1 MKIEGLD
8 RLYRKIARLHNID
21 IKPIIEDAT
30 IRVRDEA
37 KMRVPVD
44 TGELQN
50 SIDYNVELSAKG
62 FTGKVFTNKE
72 HGLYVELG
80 TGPEGEANH
89 SGISPQVK
97 PIYSPTGWVY
107 KVKENNMSYIFA
119 NSGKVNQA
127 KTKRRNAMSGKFIFT
142 NGQPARPFMYPALHE
157 NREKISKFIQ
167 SRVQKKIKEASK

>member
-8 RLYRKIARLHNID
+8 RLYRKISRLHNID

-30 IRVRDEA
+30 IRVRDDA

-50 SIDYNVELSAKG
+50 SIDYNVELTEKG

-72 HGLYVELG
+72 HGIYVELG
-80 TGPEGEANH
+80 TGPKGEANH
-89 SGISPQVK
+89 SGISPEVK
-97 PIYSPTGWVY
+97 PIYSPSGWVY
-107 KVKENNMSYIFA
+107 YDVDK
-119 NSGKVNQA
+119 Q
-127 KTKRRNAMSGKFIFT
+127 KFIFT
-142 NGQPARPFMYPALHE
+142 NGQPARPFMYPALHD

-167 SRVQKKIKEASK
+167 SKVQKKIEEASK

>member
-21 IKPIIEDAT
+21 IKSIIEDAT
-30 IRVRDEA
+30 IRIRDEA

-50 SIDYNVELSAKG
+50 SIDYNVDISAKG

-80 TGPEGEANH
+80 TGPKGEASH
-89 SGISPQVK
+89 IGISPEIK
-97 PIYSPTGWVY
+97 PIYSPSGWVY
-107 KVKENNMSYIFA
+107 YDTDK
-119 NSGKVNQA
+119 Q
-127 KTKRRNAMSGKFIFT
+127 KFIFT
-142 NGQPARPFMYPALHE
+142 NGQPARPFMYPALHD

-167 SRVQKKIKEASK
+167 EKVQRKIEEASKW

>member
-21 IKPIIEDAT
+21 INKIIEVAT

-37 KMRVPVD
+37 KIRVPVD

-50 SIDYNVELSAKG
+50 SIDYNLDISEKG

-80 TGPEGEANH
+80 TGPKGEANH
-89 SGISPQVK
+89 VGISPEIK
-97 PIYSPTGWVY
+97 PIYSPSGWVY
-107 KVKENNMSYIFA
+107 YDVDK
-119 NSGKVNQA
+119 Q
-127 KTKRRNAMSGKFIFT
+127 KFIFT
-142 NGQPARPFMYPALHE
+142 NGQPARPFMYPALHD

-167 SRVQKKIKEASK
+167 SRVQKKIEEASK

>member
-50 SIDYNVELSAKG
+50 SIDYNVDISAKG

-80 TGPEGEANH
+80 TGPKGEASH
-89 SGISPQVK
+89 IGISPEIK
-97 PIYSPTGWVY
+97 PIYSPSGWVY
-107 KVKENNMSYIFA
+107 YDVDK
-119 NSGKVNQA
+119 Q
-127 KTKRRNAMSGKFIFT
+127 KFIFT
-142 NGQPARPFMYPALHE
+142 NGQPARPFMYPALHD

-167 SRVQKKIKEASK
+167 EKVQRKIEEASK

>member
-50 SIDYNVELSAKG
+50 SIDYNVDISAG

-80 TGPEGEANH
+80 TGPKGEANH
-89 SGISPQVK
+89 IGISPEIK
-97 PIYSPTGWVY
+97 PIYSPSGWVY
-107 KVKENNMSYIFA
+107 YDVDK
-119 NSGKVNQA
+119 Q
-127 KTKRRNAMSGKFIFT
+127 KFIFT
-142 NGQPARPFMYPALHE
+142 NGQPARPFMYPALHD

-167 SRVQKKIKEASK
+167 SRVQKKIEEASK

>member
-8 RLYRKIARLHNID
+8 RLFRKIARLHNID

-50 SIDYNVELSAKG
+50 SLDYNVDKTAEG

-80 TGPEGEANH
+80 TGPKGEASH
-89 SGISPQVK
+89 SGISPEIK
-97 PIYSPTGWVY
+97 LIYSPSGWVY
-107 KVKENNMSYIFA
+107 YDVDK
-119 NSGKVNQA
+119 Q
-127 KTKRRNAMSGKFIFT
+127 KFIFT
-142 NGQPARPFMYPALHE
+142 NGQPARPFMYPALHD

-167 SRVQKKIKEASK
+167 EKVQRKIEEASKW

>member
-8 RLYRKIARLHNID
+8 RLYRKISRLHNID

-30 IRVRDEA
+30 IRIRDEA

-50 SIDYNVELSAKG
+50 SIDYNVDISAKG

-80 TGPEGEANH
+80 TGPKGEASH
-89 SGISPQVK
+89 IGISPEIK
-97 PIYSPTGWVY
+97 PIYSPSGWVY
-107 KVKENNMSYIFA
+107 YDTDK
-119 NSGKVNQA
+119 Q
-127 KTKRRNAMSGKFIFT
+127 KFIFT
-142 NGQPARPFMYPALHE
+142 NGQPARPFMYPALHD

-167 SRVQKKIKEASK
+167 EKVQRKIEEASK

>member
-50 SIDYNVELSAKG
+50 SIDYNVDISAKG

-80 TGPEGEANH
+80 TGPKGEASH
-89 SGISPQVK
+89 IGISPEVK
-97 PIYSPTGWVY
+97 PIYSPSGWVY
-107 KVKENNMSYIFA
+107 YDVDK
-119 NSGKVNQA
+119 Q
-127 KTKRRNAMSGKFIFT
+127 KFIFT
-142 NGQPARPFMYPALHE
+142 NGQPARPFMYPALHD

-167 SRVQKKIKEASK
+167 EKVQRKIEEASK

>member
-50 SIDYNVELSAKG
+50 SIDYNVDISAKG

-80 TGPEGEANH
+80 TGPKGEASH
-89 SGISPQVK
+89 IGISPEIK
-97 PIYSPTGWVY
+97 PIYSPSGWVY
-107 KVKENNMSYIFA
+107 YTDK
-119 NSGKVNQA
+119 Q
-127 KTKRRNAMSGKFIFT
+127 KFIFT
-142 NGQPARPFMYPALHE
+142 NGQPARPFMYPALHD

-167 SRVQKKIKEASK
+167 EKVQRKIEEASK

>member
-50 SIDYNVELSAKG
+50 SIDYNVDISAKG

-72 HGLYVELG
+72 HGIYVELG
-80 TGPEGEANH
+80 TGPKGEANH
-89 SGISPQVK
+89 SGISPEVK
-97 PIYSPTGWVY
+97 PIYSPSGWVY
-107 KVKENNMSYIFA
+107 YDVDK
-119 NSGKVNQA
+119 Q
-127 KTKRRNAMSGKFIFT
+127 KFIFT
-142 NGQPARPFMYPALHE
+142 NGQPARPFMYPALHD

-167 SRVQKKIKEASK
+167 EKVQRKIEEASKW

>member
-30 IRVRDEA
+30 IRIRDEA

-50 SIDYNVELSAKG
+50 SIDYNVDISAKG

-80 TGPEGEANH
+80 TGPKGEASH
-89 SGISPQVK
+89 IGISPEIK
-97 PIYSPTGWVY
+97 PIYSPSGWIY
-107 KVKENNMSYIFA
+107 YDTDK
-119 NSGKVNQA
+119 Q
-127 KTKRRNAMSGKFIFT
+127 KFIFT
-142 NGQPARPFMYPALHE
+142 NGQPARPFMYPALHD

-167 SRVQKKIKEASK
+167 EKVQRKIEEASKW

>member
-30 IRVRDEA
+30 IRIRDEA

-50 SIDYNVELSAKG
+50 SIDYNVDISAKG

-80 TGPEGEANH
+80 TGPKGEASH
-89 SGISPQVK
+89 IGISPEIK
-97 PIYSPTGWVY
+97 PIYSPSGWVY
-107 KVKENNMSYIFA
+107 YDTDK
-119 NSGKVNQA
+119 Q
-127 KTKRRNAMSGKFIFT
+127 KFIFT
-142 NGQPARPFMYPALHE
+142 NGQPAKPFMYPALHD

-167 SRVQKKIKEASK
+167 EKVQRKIEEASKW

>member
-8 RLYRKIARLHNID
+8 RLYRKISRLYNID
-21 IKPIIEDAT
+21 IEPIIEDAT
-30 IRVRDEA
+30 IRIRDEA

-50 SIDYNVELSAKG
+50 SIDYNVDISAKG

-80 TGPEGEANH
+80 TGPKGEASH
-89 SGISPQVK
+89 IGISPEIK
-97 PIYSPTGWVY
+97 PIYSPSGWVY
-107 KVKENNMSYIFA
+107 YDTDK
-119 NSGKVNQA
+119 Q
-127 KTKRRNAMSGKFIFT
+127 KFIFT
-142 NGQPARPFMYPALHE
+142 NGQPARPFMYPALHD

-167 SRVQKKIKEASK
+167 EKVQRKIEEASK

>member
-8 RLYRKIARLHNID
+8 RLYRKIARLYNID

-50 SIDYNVELSAKG
+50 SIDYNVDISAKG

-80 TGPEGEANH
+80 TGPKGEASH
-89 SGISPQVK
+89 IGISPEIK
-97 PIYSPTGWVY
+97 PIYSPSGWVY
-107 KVKENNMSYIFA
+107 YDTDK
-119 NSGKVNQA
+119 Q
-127 KTKRRNAMSGKFIFT
+127 KFIFT
-142 NGQPARPFMYPALHE
+142 NGQPARPFMYPALHD

-167 SRVQKKIKEASK
+167 EKVQRKIEEASK

>member
-50 SIDYNVELSAKG
+50 SIDYNVDKTAEG
-62 FTGKVFTNKE
+62 FIGKVFTNKE

-80 TGPEGEANH
+80 TGPKGEASH
-89 SGISPQVK
+89 IGISPEIK
-97 PIYSPTGWVY
+97 PIYSPSGWVY
-107 KVKENNMSYIFA
+107 YDTDK
-119 NSGKVNQA
+119 Q
-127 KTKRRNAMSGKFIFT
+127 KFIFT
-142 NGQPARPFMYPALHE
+142 NGQPARPFMYPALHD

-167 SRVQKKIKEASK
+167 SRVQKKIEEASK

>member
-30 IRVRDEA
+30 IRIRDEA

-44 TGELQN
+44 TAELQN
-50 SIDYNVELSAKG
+50 SIDYNVDKTAEG

-80 TGPEGEANH
+80 TGPKGEASH
-89 SGISPQVK
+89 IGISPEIK
-97 PIYSPTGWVY
+97 PIYSPNGWVY
-107 KVKENNMSYIFA
+107 YDTDK
-119 NSGKVNQA
+119 Q
-127 KTKRRNAMSGKFIFT
+127 KFIFT
-142 NGQPARPFMYPALHE
+142 NGQPARPFMYPALHD

-167 SRVQKKIKEASK
+167 EKVQRKIEEASK

>member
-50 SIDYNVELSAKG
+50 GIDYNVDISAKG

-80 TGPEGEANH
+80 TGPKGEASH
-89 SGISPQVK
+89 IGISPEIK
-97 PIYSPTGWVY
+97 PIYSPSGWVY
-107 KVKENNMSYIFA
+107 YDTDK
-119 NSGKVNQA
+119 Q
-127 KTKRRNAMSGKFIFT
+127 KFIFT
-142 NGQPARPFMYPALHE
+142 NGQPARPFMYPALHD

-167 SRVQKKIKEASK
+167 EKVQRKIEEASK

>member
-21 IKPIIEDAT
+21 IKPIVEDAT

-50 SIDYNVELSAKG
+50 SIDYNVDISAKG

-72 HGLYVELG
+72 HGIYVELG
-80 TGPEGEANH
+80 TGPKGEANH
-89 SGISPQVK
+89 IGISPEIK
-97 PIYSPTGWVY
+97 PIYSPSGWVY
-107 KVKENNMSYIFA
+107 YDTDK
-119 NSGKVNQA
+119 Q
-127 KTKRRNAMSGKFIFT
+127 KFIFT
-142 NGQPARPFMYPALHE
+142 NGQPARPFMYPALHD

-167 SRVQKKIKEASK
+167 FRVKRKIEEASKW

>member
-30 IRVRDEA
+30 IRIRDEA

-50 SIDYNVELSAKG
+50 SIDYNVDISAKG

-80 TGPEGEANH
+80 TGPKGEASH
-89 SGISPQVK
+89 IGISPEIK
-97 PIYSPTGWVY
+97 PIYSPSGWVY
-107 KVKENNMSYIFA
+107 YDTDK
-119 NSGKVNQA
+119 Q
-127 KTKRRNAMSGKFIFT
+127 KFIFT
-142 NGQPARPFMYPALHE
+142 NGQPARPFMYPALHD
-157 NREKISKFIQ
+157 NIEKISKFIQ
-167 SRVQKKIKEASK
+167 EKVQRKIEEASK

>member
-50 SIDYNVELSAKG
+50 SIDYNVDISAKG

-72 HGLYVELG
+72 HGIYVELG
-80 TGPEGEANH
+80 TGPKGEANH
-89 SGISPQVK
+89 IGISPEIK
-97 PIYSPTGWVY
+97 PIYSPSGWVY
-107 KVKENNMSYIFA
+107 YDTDK
-119 NSGKVNQA
+119 Q
-127 KTKRRNAMSGKFIFT
+127 KFIFT
-142 NGQPARPFMYPALHE
+142 NGQPARPFMYPALHD

-167 SRVQKKIKEASK
+167 SRVQKKIEEASKW

>member
-30 IRVRDEA
+30 IRIRDEA
-37 KMRVPVD
+37 KMRVSVD

-50 SIDYNVELSAKG
+50 SIDYNVDISAKG

-80 TGPEGEANH
+80 TGPKGEASH
-89 SGISPQVK
+89 IGISPEIK
-97 PIYSPTGWVY
+97 PIYSPSGWVY
-107 KVKENNMSYIFA
+107 YDTDK
-119 NSGKVNQA
+119 Q
-127 KTKRRNAMSGKFIFT
+127 KFIFT
-142 NGQPARPFMYPALHE
+142 NGQPARPFMYPALHD

-167 SRVQKKIKEASK
+167 EKVQRKIEEASKW

>member
-50 SIDYNVELSAKG
+50 SIDYNVDISAKG
-62 FTGKVFTNKE
+62 FIGKVFTNKE

-80 TGPEGEANH
+80 TGPKGEASH
-89 SGISPQVK
+89 IGISPEIK
-97 PIYSPTGWVY
+97 PIYSPSGWVY
-107 KVKENNMSYIFA
+107 YDVDK
-119 NSGKVNQA
+119 Q
-127 KTKRRNAMSGKFIFT
+127 KFIFT

>member
-30 IRVRDEA
+30 IKVRDEA

-44 TGELQN
+44 TAELQN
-50 SIDYNVELSAKG
+50 SIDYNVDISAKG

-72 HGLYVELG
+72 HGIYVELG
-80 TGPEGEANH
+80 TGPVGEANH
-89 SGISPQVK
+89 SGISPEVK
-97 PIYSPTGWVY
+97 PIYSPSGWVY
-107 KVKENNMSYIFA
+107 KTKENNMSFIFFS
-119 NSGKVNQA
+119 SGKINKA
-127 KTKRRNAMSGKFIFT
+127 KTKRADKNGGRFIFT
-142 NGQPARPFMYPALHE
+142 MGQPARPFMYPALHE

-167 SRVQKKIKEASK
+167 SKVQKKIEEASK

>member
-50 SIDYNVELSAKG
+50 SIDYNVDISAKG

-72 HGLYVELG
+72 HGIYVELG
-80 TGPEGEANH
+80 TGPKGEANH
-89 SGISPQVK
+89 SGISPEVK
-97 PIYSPTGWVY
+97 PIYSPSGWVY
-107 KVKENNMSYIFA
+107 YDVDK
-119 NSGKVNQA
+119 Q
-127 KTKRRNAMSGKFIFT
+127 KFIFT
-142 NGQPARPFMYPALHE
+142 NGQPARPFMYPALHD

-167 SRVQKKIKEASK
+167 EKVQRKIEEASK

>member
-21 IKPIIEDAT
+21 IKQIIEDAT

-50 SIDYNVELSAKG
+50 SIDYNVDISAKG

-80 TGPEGEANH
+80 TGSKGEASH
-89 SGISPQVK
+89 IGISPEIK
-97 PIYSPTGWVY
+97 PIYSPSGWVY
-107 KVKENNMSYIFA
+107 YDVDK
-119 NSGKVNQA
+119 Q
-127 KTKRRNAMSGKFIFT
+127 KFIFT
-142 NGQPARPFMYPALHE
+142 NGQPARPFMYPALHD

-167 SRVQKKIKEASK
+167 SRVQRKIEEASK

>member
-8 RLYRKIARLHNID
+8 RLYRKITRLQNID

-30 IRVRDEA
+30 IRIRDEA

-50 SIDYNVELSAKG
+50 SIDYNVDISAKG

-80 TGPEGEANH
+80 TGPKGEASH
-89 SGISPQVK
+89 IGISPEIK
-97 PIYSPTGWVY
+97 PIYSPSGWVY
-107 KVKENNMSYIFA
+107 YDTDK
-119 NSGKVNQA
+119 Q
-127 KTKRRNAMSGKFIFT
+127 KFIFT
-142 NGQPARPFMYPALHE
+142 NGQSARPFMYPALHD

-167 SRVQKKIKEASK
+167 EKVQRKIEEASK

>member
-30 IRVRDEA
+30 IRIRDEA

-50 SIDYNVELSAKG
+50 SIDYNVDISAKG

-80 TGPEGEANH
+80 TGPKGEASH
-89 SGISPQVK
+89 IGISPEIK
-97 PIYSPTGWVY
+97 PIYSPSGWVY
-107 KVKENNMSYIFA
+107 YDTDKK
-119 NSGKVNQA
+119 
-127 KTKRRNAMSGKFIFT
+127 KFIFT
-142 NGQPARPFMYPALHE
+142 NGQSARPFMYPALHD

-167 SRVQKKIKEASK
+167 EKVQRKIEEASK

>member
-50 SIDYNVELSAKG
+50 SIDYNVDISAKG

-80 TGPEGEANH
+80 TGPKGEANH
-89 SGISPQVK
+89 SGISPEVK
-97 PIYSPTGWVY
+97 PIYSPSGWVY
-107 KVKENNMSYIFA
+107 YDTDK
-119 NSGKVNQA
+119 Q
-127 KTKRRNAMSGKFIFT
+127 KFIFT

-167 SRVQKKIKEASK
+167 SKVQKKIKEA

>member
-50 SIDYNVELSAKG
+50 SIDYNVDISAKG

-80 TGPEGEANH
+80 TGPKGEANH
-89 SGISPQVK
+89 SGISPEVK
-97 PIYSPTGWVY
+97 PIYSPSGWVY
-107 KVKENNMSYIFA
+107 YDVDK
-119 NSGKVNQA
+119 Q
-127 KTKRRNAMSGKFIFT
+127 KFIFT
-142 NGQPARPFMYPALHE
+142 NGQPARPFMYPALHD

-167 SRVQKKIKEASK
+167 EKVQRKIEEASK

>member
-30 IRVRDEA
+30 IRIRDEA

-50 SIDYNVELSAKG
+50 SIDYNVDISAKC

-80 TGPEGEANH
+80 TGPKGEASH
-89 SGISPQVK
+89 IGISPEIK
-97 PIYSPTGWVY
+97 PIYSPSGWVY
-107 KVKENNMSYIFA
+107 YDTDK
-119 NSGKVNQA
+119 Q
-127 KTKRRNAMSGKFIFT
+127 KFIFT
-142 NGQPARPFMYPALHE
+142 NGQPARPFMYPALHD

-167 SRVQKKIKEASK
+167 EKVQRKIEEASK

>member
-30 IRVRDEA
+30 IRIRDEA

-50 SIDYNVELSAKG
+50 SIDYNVDISAKG

-80 TGPEGEANH
+80 TGPKGEASH
-89 SGISPQVK
+89 IGISPEIK
-97 PIYSPTGWVY
+97 PIYSPSGWVY
-107 KVKENNMSYIFA
+107 YDIDK
-119 NSGKVNQA
+119 Q
-127 KTKRRNAMSGKFIFT
+127 KFIFT
-142 NGQPARPFMYPALHE
+142 NGQPARPFMYPALHD

-167 SRVQKKIKEASK
+167 EKVQRKIEEASK

>member
-50 SIDYNVELSAKG
+50 SIDYNVDISAKG

-80 TGPEGEANH
+80 TGPKGEASH
-89 SGISPQVK
+89 IGISPEIK
-97 PIYSPTGWVY
+97 PIYSPSGWVY
-107 KVKENNMSYIFA
+107 YDVDK
-119 NSGKVNQA
+119 Q
-127 KTKRRNAMSGKFIFT
+127 KFIFT
-142 NGQPARPFMYPALHE
+142 NGQPARPFMYPALHD

-167 SRVQKKIKEASK
+167 SRVQRKIEEASK

>member
-8 RLYRKIARLHNID
+8 RLYRKITRLHNID

-30 IRVRDEA
+30 IRIRDEA

-50 SIDYNVELSAKG
+50 SIDYNVDISAKG

-80 TGPEGEANH
+80 TGPKGEARH
-89 SGISPQVK
+89 IGISPEIK
-97 PIYSPTGWVY
+97 PIYSPSGWVY
-107 KVKENNMSYIFA
+107 YDTDK
-119 NSGKVNQA
+119 Q
-127 KTKRRNAMSGKFIFT
+127 KFIFT
-142 NGQPARPFMYPALHE
+142 NGQPARPFMYPALHD

-167 SRVQKKIKEASK
+167 EKVQRKIEEASK